1 MHLAL
6 IRLSFRRQMT
16 YRAAAL
22 AGLATNAF
30 FGVLHAY
37 IMTALFGARD
47 SVAGYTIPGV
57 VTYVALTQALIGIIA
72 TWGWWDVVNSI
83 RTGDIGGD
91 LARPIDYFTYWCM
104 RDIGRGLAQFLLRG
118 VTIMILMAIFFPIV
132 LPPSAA
138 HWLATILS
146 LALALLCSFAWRFLY
161 SLTAFWSQDAVGVS
175 RFAMSL
181 ATFLSGFLMPIAL
194 MPDWAGSLMRLTP
207 FPAMVNTPIEIYLGI
222 VPVEVLPF
230 ALVQQAFWFVV
241 LAACAQS
248 VLALGVRKLVI
259 QGG

>member
-47 SVAGYTIPGV
+47 NVAGYTIPGV

-132 LPPSAA
+132 L
-138 HWLATILS
+138 LK
-146 LALALLCSFAWRFLY
+146 R
-161 SLTAFWSQDAVGVS
+161 
-175 RFAMSL
+175 
-181 ATFLSGFLMPIAL
+181 
-194 MPDWAGSLMRLTP
+194 
-207 FPAMVNTPIEIYLGI
+207 PA
-222 VPVEVLPF
+222 
-230 ALVQQAFWFVV
+230 
-241 LAACAQS
+241 
-248 VLALGVRKLVI
+248 K
-259 QGG
+259 